1 PSTPTSPRPRSRTA
15 RPMATLK
22 PRYRNAAEKK
32 AGRISGY
39 CAVFYDP
46 ARRPMQKHVTLRTTD
61 EATARRRLTA
71 MEKKYDLGN
80 FDPWTD
86 AAPENGV
93 TVEKAVER
101 YVKHQRAAGRAEST
115 VDAAERMLK
124 AFDASLPAGTLVQH
138 VEPRHVVTFVNAPK
152 RRRKGEK

>member
-1 PSTPTSPRPRSRTA
+1 
-15 RPMATLK
+15 
-22 PRYRNAAEKK
+22 
-32 AGRISGY
+32 
-39 CAVFYDP
+39 
-46 ARRPMQKHVTLRTTD
+46 
-61 EATARRRLTA
+61 RRRLTA

-152 RRRKGEK
+152 RRRKGEKPKTPPGVPPKREPKSAATKRRYRAVLQHFGA